1 MAHKRKRKK
10 RLASRDEVE
19 KVIRKVVETATPHT
33 ILGAI
38 NKIYKKYPSLSRSA
52 AEQEF
57 WIKCE
62 RSTGNLAS
70 GMEKWLEEMID
81 EEG

>member
-1 MAHKRKRKK
+1 M
-10 RLASRDEVE
+10 
-19 KVIRKVVETATPHT
+19 
-33 ILGAI
+33 
-38 NKIYKKYPSLSRSA
+38 SRSA

-81 EEG
+81 EEGGAGRINPQHRKVTSSCMCTKR